1 MVSKR
6 KLTKIGSHSS
16 ETTVANTEENQ
27 EEDPESKGE
36 TEIPIVQIE
45 ETTMTEI
52 RTDIG
57 LNRMIEWVKGQET
70 KPIGQIDFR
79 I

>member
-1 MVSKR
+1 MKMASKR

-16 ETTVANTEENQ
+16 ETTVVNTEENQ

-52 RTDIG
+52 QTDIG
-57 LNRMIEWVKGQET
+57 LNHMIE
-70 KPIGQIDFR
+70 
-79 I
+79 